1 MKRQTRFDK
10 NCQELAFPVQC
21 LCLIDN
27 LPIDLT
33 NTISTPPNFKRI
45 LTKFKL
51 EIQLQ
56 MHNLRFMLRSQL
68 LNNSL
73 LLHQNLKK
81 NPGRIATQQI
91 QFDFQLTFQNSY
103 APCTI
108 TFIITDFV
116 GLCMNYKLFVCSFDT
131 ILCIVHYAI
140 ALAKL
145 KACLFLFLSF
155 H

>member
-10 NCQELAFPVQC
+10 SCQEFAFLVQC
-21 LCLIDN
+21 LYLIDD
-27 LPIDLT
+27 LPVDLT

-56 MHNLRFMLRSQL
+56 MHNLGFMLRSLL
-68 LNNSL
+68 LNISL

-91 QFDFQLTFQNSY
+91 QIDFQLTFQNSF

-116 GLCMNYKLFVCSFDT
+116 GLCMNCKLDYNSF
-131 ILCIVHYAI
+131 LR
-140 ALAKL
+140 
-145 KACLFLFLSF
+145 
-155 H
+155 